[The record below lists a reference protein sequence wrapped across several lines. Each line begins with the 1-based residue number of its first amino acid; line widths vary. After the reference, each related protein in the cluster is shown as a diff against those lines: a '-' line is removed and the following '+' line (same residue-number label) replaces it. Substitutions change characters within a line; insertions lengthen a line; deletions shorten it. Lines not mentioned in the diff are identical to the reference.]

1 MPNRPPPPGGRL
13 EDWLS
18 GFGFGF
24 AQVVGA
30 TAPGQRM
37 QPGDVRPDPAKHL
50 ATRLAKLHHHEVL
63 ILDLTEVPLV
73 DSSASMALED
83 AIVQGR
89 TGGDP
94 VYLVGIAGRVRV
106 TLDRIGV
113 LALVPA
119 ERPFATRVE
128 ALRAAAV
135 ELGMGT
141 AESE

>member
-1 MPNRPPPPGGRL
+1 MHLPGSAT
-13 EDWLS
+13 S
-18 GFGFGF
+18 G
-24 AQVVGA
+24 A
-30 TAPGQRM
+30 
-37 QPGDVRPDPAKHL
+37 AKHL

-63 ILDLTEVPLV
+63 ILDRTDVPLV

-83 AIVQGR
+83 AIVQGQK
-89 TGGDP
+89 GGDP
-94 VYLVGIAGRVRV
+94 MYLVGIAGRVRV

-119 ERPFATRVE
+119 ERQFATRVE